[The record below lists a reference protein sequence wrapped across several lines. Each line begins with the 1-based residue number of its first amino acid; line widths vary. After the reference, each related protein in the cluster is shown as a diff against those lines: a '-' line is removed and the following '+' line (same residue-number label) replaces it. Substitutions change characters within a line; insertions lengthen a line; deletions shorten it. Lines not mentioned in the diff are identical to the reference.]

1 MFCTKCGTKVADG
14 DKFCSNCGNK
24 MPAAVPVEEV
34 VTPEDDFGGIEYEE
48 EYEDYEGYEGSGYMT
63 IEEADRIYDIDK
75 IPTPEEKGLK
85 KVYIFDF
92 LSRMVKKSN
101 IPLFIYLLLNIVII
115 GLIVTLFCQLPIYW
129 GILAG
134 LILYTASISI
144 ALSPIGEAI
153 LRHQTGCRKIE
164 DPEIIERLYPLFKEV
179 YYKAKQAEP
188 KISNDVRLFMNDDDC
203 PNAFATGRKTMCVT
217 QGLLELDDEA
227 IKATLG
233 HEFGHLAHKDTDR
246 ILVVR
251 IGNTFISAIA
261 IMFQIGALMMEWFS
275 YIVGIFTG
283 NDEGFLVAMF
293 GTIARVITMFVIN
306 VFLKLWDLLGVA
318 LCMKTSRNNE
328 YEADE
333 FSVTL
338 GYANGLV
345 ALLSFI
351 GGEKPKGLFATLAS
365 SHPASS
371 DRIARIRQIAAN
383 K

>member
-1 MFCTKCGTKVADG
+1 MFCTKCGSKVADG
-14 DKFCSNCGNK
+14 DKFCSNCGNM
-24 MPAAVPVEEV
+24 MPVAAPVEEDYNEYG
-34 VTPEDDFGGIEYEE
+34 PEEVNYEEE
-48 EYEDYEGYEGSGYMT
+48 EYEGYGYMS
-63 IEEADRIYDIDK
+63 IEEVDRLFDIEK

-101 IPLFIYLLLNIVII
+101 IPLFIYLLLNVVII

-134 LILYTASISI
+134 LILYVASISV

-261 IMFQIGALMMEWFS
+261 IMFQIGALLMEWFS
-275 YIVGIFTG
+275 YIMAIFTG

-333 FSVTL
+333 FSVGL
-338 GYANGLV
+338 GYANGLI

-371 DRIARIRQIAAN
+371 DRIARIRQIAVN